1 MTLGKNK
8 GLQKKGKAIR
18 KADKHA
24 FTKKEWF
31 KLISA
36 PTFGN
41 PKPIGW
47 VPGNTTIGKKKAE
60 TNVENRICEVNYT
73 DVAEGDKNQQHWRSV
88 RIQVEKVEN
97 NCLYTSFVGMNCAR
111 EKIYSILKKR
121 QTLIETFADVKTQ
134 DGSIIRVFSVMCTL
148 RSPGQHKVNSYAQT
162 SQVRRIRKLVT
173 KILTEKAS
181 KSTLDNFTNE
191 ILTDSIP
198 NTLSTEASKI
208 FPIKATLIT
217 KVRVMKKAKIDLGK
231 LVEES
236 QMKKSEQIKNEL
248 PDSQN
253 TLTKEVAAT
262 EEKK

>member
-18 KADKHA
+18 KADRA
-24 FTKKEWF
+24 SRSPRKEWF

-111 EKIYSILKKR
+111 REDLLDPEEAPDADRDLRRREDPGRLHHPRLLRDVHPAAR
-121 QTLIETFADVKTQ
+121 QDST
-134 DGSIIRVFSVMCTL
+134 
-148 RSPGQHKVNSYAQT
+148 RSTPT
-162 SQVRRIRKLVT
+162 PRPPR
-173 KILTEKAS
+173 
-181 KSTLDNFTNE
+181 
-191 ILTDSIP
+191 
-198 NTLSTEASKI
+198 
-208 FPIKATLIT
+208 
-217 KVRVMKKAKIDLGK
+217 
-231 LVEES
+231 
-236 QMKKSEQIKNEL
+236 
-248 PDSQN
+248 
-253 TLTKEVAAT
+253 
-262 EEKK
+262 